1 MRADES
7 YKSGH
12 QFRFSCKTEGIN
24 LMQFLTFMTIFSHNT
39 QFSMKYS
46 PVSNFI
52 NGEFVPAST
61 SRSLD
66 VVSPIDGNHL
76 STVPMSTGA
85 DLNRAVLA
93 AKVAFPGWSKTPIKE
108 RVQVFF
114 RYKFLLEKNMKELAE
129 LIQEENGK
137 TYGEAVAGTNSPLMK
152 FETGEYFMLN

>member
-1 MRADES
+1 
-7 YKSGH
+7 
-12 QFRFSCKTEGIN
+12 
-24 LMQFLTFMTIFSHNT
+24 
-39 QFSMKYS
+39 MKYS

-108 RVQVFF
+108 RVQIFY
-114 RYKFLLEKNMKELAE
+114 RYRALLEREPPRLA
-129 LIQEENGK
+129 
-137 TYGEAVAGTNSPLMK
+137 AVHR
-152 FETGEYFMLN
+152 